1 MGEWGNTTREGG
13 RVASRRQS
21 SRFSTSASRSGGSG
35 GQTNSRAD
43 LLLRV
48 EVREKQMSEAE
59 DKINRKHE

>member
-1 MGEWGNTTREGG
+1 MGEHNKGG
-13 RVASRRQS
+13 GGVAWRRQS

-43 LLLRV
+43 LLLGV